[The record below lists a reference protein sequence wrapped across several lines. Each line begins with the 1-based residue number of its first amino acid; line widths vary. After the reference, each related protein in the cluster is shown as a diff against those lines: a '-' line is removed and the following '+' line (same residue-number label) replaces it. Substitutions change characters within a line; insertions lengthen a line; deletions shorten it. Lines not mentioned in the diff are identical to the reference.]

1 VNNAGIL
8 AVPKRQL
15 TADGFELQSGTNTE
29 HLREKMA
36 RAMSY
41 GGMWD
46 RLVLLVRQFRRD
58 NWMHQIIRVGGP

>member
-1 VNNAGIL
+1 M

-15 TADGFELQSGTNTE
+15 TADGFELESGTNTE

-58 NWMHQIIRVGGP
+58 N